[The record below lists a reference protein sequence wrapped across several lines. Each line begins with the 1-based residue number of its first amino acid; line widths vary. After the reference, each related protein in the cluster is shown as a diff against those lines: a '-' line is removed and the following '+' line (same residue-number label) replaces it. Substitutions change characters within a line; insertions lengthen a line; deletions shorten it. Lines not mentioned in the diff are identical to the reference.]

1 MQINKL
7 KKKLI
12 KKIITSLFIA
22 NLALII
28 TNSFCMMTV
37 FTRSMSQSSN
47 SMHHIQR
54 RGFGSVPI
62 LSRERYNT
70 LLKKTE
76 EDRERLLR
84 LQHNYYSNPKD
95 IDILQR
101 RIDRNRRFLMT
112 CQISNQVDLSDDA
125 AQ

>member
-7 KKKLI
+7 KKMLI
-12 KKIITSLFIA
+12 KKIIVSFFIM
-22 NLALII
+22 NLVVIT
-28 TNSFCMMTV
+28 TNSFCMLTV
-37 FTRSMSQSSN
+37 FARSASKSSI
-47 SMHHIQR
+47 IQR
-54 RGFGSVPI
+54 RSFGSVPI